1 VRRTARHQDRD
12 ALADC
17 GIAARHQYHKDADA
31 MNKYNAKQVY
41 EDGHCFDSM
50 SEHRRYRELRLLLA
64 AGRIRDMQ
72 VHPVWTISINGELIT
87 RYEGDFYYFD
97 LDTQRWIC
105 EDVKGVRLPLYMLK
119 KKLMKAVHGIEIVE
133 VQA

>member
-1 VRRTARHQDRD
+1 VSLWRD
-12 ALADC
+12 CNALAHDNTAC
-17 GIAARHQYHKDADA
+17 PADYDKDANA

-119 KKLMKAVHGIEIVE
+119 KKLMKAVHGIEIV
-133 VQA
+133 

>member
-1 VRRTARHQDRD
+1 
-12 ALADC
+12 
-17 GIAARHQYHKDADA
+17 
-31 MNKYNAKQVY
+31 
-41 EDGHCFDSM
+41 
-50 SEHRRYRELRLLLA
+50 
-64 AGRIRDMQ
+64 MQ